1 MTLAEI
7 AAELARRMNCEAEP
21 AEEGASEITVRGK
34 GYHFTVAPFFGGWQ
48 ATLHL
53 PSQQPV
59 TFFGEALEMLEL
71 RLKGKLSGRP
81 VE

>member
-1 MTLAEI
+1 
-7 AAELARRMNCEAEP
+7 MNCEAEP
-21 AEEGASEITVRGK
+21 AVEDAAEITVRGS

-53 PSQQPV
+53 PAQAPV
-59 TFFGEALEMLEL
+59 TFFGEAVEMLEL